1 MLKANTQKEKK
12 KNLKGIQIIVQI
24 ILFKIFVFG
33 IQGVQNFSRV
43 T

>member
-24 ILFKIFVFG
+24 ILFKREKIF
-33 IQGVQNFSRV
+33 
-43 T
+43 TPLK